1 MENTKMTMDE
11 FASYVKDH
19 IFDAA
24 PEMAESH
31 TASINEVTKNNGMEL
46 TGLII
51 RSDDSPIAP
60 TIYLEQFY
68 DKFNDGADINDLM
81 ADIRGVYEEHKAPKN
96 ISVEFFTDFDQ
107 AKDRMAMKIINL
119 DKNAEMLQN
128 TPHFQYGD
136 LAAIFQVQV
145 DSNEFG
151 NATITVKDEH
161 MKMWGVTPQM
171 LFEAAKENME
181 DRQPFRIQS
190 MMEVMADMMGLDPMD
205 LSEDMAPPMYVMSN
219 ESKINGAAAMI
230 FTDKLQ
236 EFAEAHETNLFI
248 LPSSIHEILLIPE
261 SAEMNV
267 QDLKDMVMQVNA
279 TEVSP
284 EEVLSDNVY
293 FYDKDS
299 KQLMIAETKEPLVMV
314 DPSKDK
320 APLEAEKP
328 DKADKAKAS
337 EKAKPVKDDKP
348 KSIKDKLA
356 EGKAKVAAK
365 DAEPKLPKDKV
376 KHQEIN

>member
-1 MENTKMTMDE
+1 MDKTQMSMEE

-51 RSDDSPIAP
+51 RSEDSAIAP

-68 DKFNDGADINDLM
+68 DKFTDGTDINDLM
-81 ADIRGVYEEHKAPKN
+81 ADIRGVYEEHKAPQN

-107 AKDRMAMKIINL
+107 AKERMAMKIINL

-190 MMEVMADMMGLDPMD
+190 MIEVMADMMGMDPEMFT
-205 LSEDMAPPMYVMSN
+205 EDMAPPMYVMSN

-236 EFAEAHETNLFI
+236 EFAEVHETNLFI

-261 SAEMNV
+261 SEAMNV

-293 FYDKDS
+293 FYDKDA

-320 APLEAEKP
+320 ATREVE
-328 DKADKAKAS
+328 KADKAKAP
-337 EKAKPVKDDKP
+337 EKTKPIKDDKP

-356 EGKAKVAAK
+356 EGKAKVAAR
-365 DAEPKLPKDKV
+365 DAEPKIPKDKV
-376 KHQEIN
+376 KHQEIS

>member
-11 FASYVKDH
+11 FASFIKDH
-19 IFDAA
+19 IFDAV
-24 PEMAESH
+24 PEMAEDH
-31 TASINEVTKNNGMEL
+31 TATINEVTKNNGMEL
-46 TGLII
+46 IGLVIK
-51 RSDDSPIAP
+51 SEDSQIAP
-60 TIYLEQFY
+60 TIYLNQFY
-68 DKFNDGADINDLM
+68 DKFQDGTDINDLM
-81 ADIRGVYEEHKAPKN
+81 ADIRGIYEEHKGPKN

-107 AKDRMAMKIINL
+107 AKERMAMKIINL
-119 DKNAEMLQN
+119 DKNAEMLKN

-151 NATITVKDEH
+151 NATITVKEEH
-161 MKMWGVTPQM
+161 MKMWGVTPQQ
-171 LFEAAKENME
+171 LFDAAKENME

-190 MMEVMADMMGLDPMD
+190 MMEVMAEMMGLDPEMM
-205 LSEDMAPPMYVMSN
+205 SEDMAPPMYVMSN

-230 FTDKLQ
+230 FTEKLQ
-236 EFAEAHETNLFI
+236 EFADAHETNLFI

-314 DPSKDK
+314 DPSKEVKSKETEKTDK
-320 APLEAEKP
+320 AVKTEKEKP
-328 DKADKAKAS
+328 A
-337 EKAKPVKDDKP
+337 KDDKS

-356 EGKAKVAAK
+356 DGKAKVAAK
-365 DAEPKLPKDKV
+365 DAEPKIPKDKV
-376 KHQEIN
+376 KRPEID